1 MENIIKLLEL
11 QYKDI
16 TLDQIKKL
24 LESSYE
30 YGFIK
35 GGLSTL
41 STLEALSKH
50 KIWKNYLIAHIADL
64 N

>member
-16 TLDQIKKL
+16 TLDQIKEL
-24 LESSYE
+24 LEKSYE

-41 STLEALSKH
+41 EALNKH
-50 KIWKNYLIAHIADL
+50 KI
-64 N
+64 